1 MFIHLF
7 HLILLAAKTAQDAK
21 TFNYLFI
28 YLDEEDLHCEQDQS
42 VLSSLTEIPLPPAGI
57 IAWVT
62 CQIKPISFDDRRRK
76 EQNKDL
82 EFRDQSH
89 GRSSVPLPI

>member
-1 MFIHLF
+1 MFNHLF
-7 HLILLAAKTAQDAK
+7 HLILLAAKTVGDAK
-21 TFNYLFI
+21 RFFI
-28 YLDEEDLHCEQDQS
+28 FVFLDEEDLRCEQDQS

-62 CQIKPISFDDRRRK
+62 CQIKPISFDDQRRK
-76 EQNKDL
+76 KQNKDL